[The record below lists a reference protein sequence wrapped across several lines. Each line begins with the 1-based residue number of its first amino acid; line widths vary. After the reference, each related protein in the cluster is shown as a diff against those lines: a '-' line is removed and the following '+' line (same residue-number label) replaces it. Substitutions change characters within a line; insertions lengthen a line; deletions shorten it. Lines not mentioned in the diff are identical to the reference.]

1 MKIARLLALL
11 RRLLHL
17 HKRKTAPLA
26 PPKRHSQLP
35 RILLRIYFAAGFLL
49 ALMAIGTAGFYV
61 AGGAEANLSDA
72 FYMTIITVTT
82 VGYGE
87 VVKIDGFAERL
98 FAGVIALAGFGAVTF
113 LFTSLTVFFLE
124 SDLDFTLRRRRM
136 EKQIRKL
143 HGHYIICGFGRVGR
157 NVANELTATHRHFVA
172 IDSDEAA
179 METQRERMPG
189 LVYLGGDAS
198 DDDLL
203 LSAGIQNAQGVFA
216 VTGDDSR
223 NLMIVFTAKQLN
235 PHTRVVARCHE
246 VRNAEKLRKA
256 GADSVISPDFTGG
269 MRIASSMIRPHV
281 VSFLDEMLRS
291 ELKLRLEEV
300 RVPDHF
306 EPRALD
312 TLRLRS
318 PNYVLLA
325 VRSHGN
331 VVFNPPKDFMLERG
345 QHVIAMASPL
355 GRQELE
361 SALMPESAPTPVS
374 GARNGNAPK
383 RPCVA
388 GHCRQGGQKRRDAA
402 PQIRKWDTSS
412 RNFWARLSRR

>member
-1 MKIARLLALL
+1 MKITYFIALL
-11 RRLLHL
+11 CRVLHL
-17 HKRKTAPLA
+17 HKRKKTVYAPR
-26 PPKRHSQLP
+26 RHSQLP

-49 ALMAIGTAGFYV
+49 ALLAVGTAGFYM
-61 AGGAEANLSDA
+61 AGGDKADLSDA

-87 VVKIDGFAERL
+87 VVKIDGFAERF
-98 FAGVIALAGFGAVTF
+98 FAGMIALAGFGAVTF

-157 NVANELTATHRHFVA
+157 NVANELSTTHRHYVA
-172 IDSDEAA
+172 IDSDEVALEA
-179 METQRERMPG
+179 QRDRLPG

-203 LSAGIQNAQGVFA
+203 LSAGIHDAQGVFA

-235 PHTRVVARCHE
+235 PNVRIVARCHE
-246 VRNAEKLRKA
+246 VRNTEKLRKA

-300 RVPDHF
+300 QVPQHF

-325 VRSHGN
+325 VRSHGD
-331 VVFNPPKDFMLERG
+331 VVFNPPKEFMLEPD

-361 SALMPESAPTPVS
+361 SALLP
-374 GARNGNAPK
+374 
-383 RPCVA
+383 
-388 GHCRQGGQKRRDAA
+388 D
-402 PQIRKWDTSS
+402 
-412 RNFWARLSRR
+412 

>member
-1 MKIARLLALL
+1 MKITYFIALL

-17 HKRKTAPLA
+17 QKRKKTVYAPR
-26 PPKRHSQLP
+26 RHSQLP

-49 ALMAIGTAGFYV
+49 ALLAVGTAGFYM
-61 AGGAEANLSDA
+61 AGGDKADLSDA

-87 VVKIDGFAERL
+87 VVKIDGFAERF
-98 FAGVIALAGFGAVTF
+98 FAGMIALAGFGAVTF

-157 NVANELTATHRHFVA
+157 NVANELSTTHRHFVA
-172 IDSDEAA
+172 IDSDEVALEA
-179 METQRERMPG
+179 QRDRLPG

-203 LSAGIQNAQGVFA
+203 LSAGIHDAQGVFA

-235 PHTRVVARCHE
+235 PNVRIVARCHE
-246 VRNAEKLRKA
+246 VRNTEKLRKA

-300 RVPDHF
+300 RVPQHF

-325 VRSHGN
+325 VRSQGN
-331 VVFNPPKDFMLERG
+331 LVFNPPKEFMLEPN
-345 QHVIAMASPL
+345 QHIIAMASPL

-361 SALMPESAPTPVS
+361 SALLP
-374 GARNGNAPK
+374 
-383 RPCVA
+383 
-388 GHCRQGGQKRRDAA
+388 D
-402 PQIRKWDTSS
+402 
-412 RNFWARLSRR
+412 